1 MSIQTDVYASAS
13 MMFQHFTDTINL
25 KPHWNHITAYIQ
37 SWKPMSHDIRMASRI
52 NKQEPFVHQVFTRAV
67 ELMRKFNTSEINA
80 R

>member
-1 MSIQTDVYASAS
+1 
-13 MMFQHFTDTINL
+13 
-25 KPHWNHITAYIQ
+25 
-37 SWKPMSHDIRMASRI
+37 MSHDIRMASRI